1 MPQPYKKTKNNIVLF
16 KDIKKSPFYEYKC
29 LGRLGDGN
37 VVYEET
43 FLEEKYQQDLEYR
56 KRRQEIID
64 NKRPD
69 IVQKINLNETF
80 NLQHEYK
87 KQESYKITID
97 NNNKKVLVEGDCGY
111 KKYFEFEHYLNRA
124 RIEVDN
130 LILSETDVE
139 GNVHERWYS
148 ITGNILMME
157 RVTPSPDQ
165 LLYNS
170 DSGEQGKVVFDSLRR
185 VRIEDVTDIEQTFSV
200 ILTST
205 PVLWDGTNNFNNTI
219 PASLSGGTWPNIDA
233 NTDIWDRPGDQY
245 SADKIYIQ
253 PVVKIEN
260 QPYLNFDISYPMLL
274 ERFEST
280 LTFKLKRNRKYR
292 FDLSHPSLSVN
303 EAEPFPVLP
312 LFESYIDYN
321 TFEQTLSVNE
331 EESSILNSSPCI
343 SEFRAFENVSKFE
356 YYQQPGTNG
365 KIMVDNRNKKYGIE
379 DLDQF
384 SITEGISSYGKP
396 GTPGAYL
403 DIVTHDRLPSS
414 LTIFN
419 SALPN
424 FFSFSKSVSSYGHIF
439 RDLLWFNANDDDY
452 ENNYDKYVADVLR
465 QQAISQAG
473 INTGWLVGNEY
484 YRNNPTSNAFVL
496 DLYYDNSDDFVVNG
510 VQPLVTDQQPYPHQW
525 EGNFINVENAFDNF
539 DINPKWLDTR
549 TRTVTAFVEKVM
561 KKVKPN
567 NPKNLVPAFSS
578 LDINFGEFREPKD
591 YYAYQRHNS
600 SKGKFLFHE
609 DNTKLMTDYFNPIT
623 RDGGNLSAWNPN
635 WWGYEARDVLDFS
648 GVAMDY
654 DGLPHAAQGI
664 LVTPKHLFFNSLHWG
679 SWAKKGHK
687 VYFLERVSGKR
698 VSATVIQV
706 VHLQGSYTP
715 NNLPEGSIRLQDLSG
730 FNDGTYDNI
739 NRGDFSIL
747 KLDRDVT
754 QPDPNVPGSDGS
766 VKVYKLPRWDEPFI
780 YDWWP
785 DDHKYNLDTRYQGYT
800 SYGDNYFRALGSDVV
815 MGVPMVRQFGIGAFG
830 RTGWYDKGDEHV
842 EMDLGVISNVVY
854 RNNSLYP
861 SVTAPG
867 SVGLIGGD
875 GGGWMHSS
883 SDFNSLHLLSSNP
896 FLYNEGG
903 DETKPRLRLNSPD
916 DAIAGDSSNPSFIL
930 AETKDHELQM
940 LGPVNMTT
948 ASRLNVYGKQH
959 VYTFPEGHSM
969 AGQIASPHHLV
980 SAVFD
985 VMSGGNPEGYEVEV
999 VDLT

>member
-1 MPQPYKKTKNNIVLF
+1 MPQP
-16 KDIKKSPFYEYKC
+16 
-29 LGRLGDGN
+29 
-37 VVYEET
+37 
-43 FLEEKYQQDLEYR
+43 
-56 KRRQEIID
+56 
-64 NKRPD
+64 
-69 IVQKINLNETF
+69 
-80 NLQHEYK
+80 
-87 KQESYKITID
+87 
-97 NNNKKVLVEGDCGY
+97 
-111 KKYFEFEHYLNRA
+111 LNRF
-124 RIEVDN
+124 E
-130 LILSETDVE
+130 LIRLKSNNFKKNSFKLSSA
-139 GNVHERWYS
+139 S
-148 ITGNILMME
+148 IVKE
-157 RVTPSPDQ
+157 
-165 LLYNS
+165 
-170 DSGEQGKVVFDSLRR
+170 KVVFDSLRR

-200 ILTST
+200 ILSST
-205 PVLWDGTNNFNNTI
+205 PVLWDGTKPGSSDDPETWDNTI

-233 NTDIWDRPGDQY
+233 NTDIWDRPEDQY
-245 SADKIYIQ
+245 FLDKIYIQ
-253 PVVKIEN
+253 PVVKIED
-260 QPYLNFDISYPMLL
+260 QPYLNFDISYPTFVGG
-274 ERFEST
+274 EASG

-321 TFEQTLSVNE
+321 TFEQTLSANE
-331 EESSILNSSPCI
+331 EKSLFLNSSPCI

-356 YYQQPGTNG
+356 YRQIPGVSG
-365 KIMVDNRNKKYGIE
+365 KSMIDERNERYSIE

-439 RDLLWFNANDDDY
+439 RDLLWFNVNDDDY

-465 QQAISQAG
+465 QQAISLAG
-473 INTGWLVGNEY
+473 INIGWFVGNIY
-484 YRNNPTSNAFVL
+484 NRNNPTCNAFVL

-510 VQPLVTDQQPYPHQW
+510 VQHPVTGQQPYPHQR

-591 YYAYQRHNS
+591 YYAVRRHNKN
-600 SKGKFLFHE
+600 KGKFLFHE

-664 LVTPKHLFFNSLHWG
+664 LVTPKHLWFNSRHWG
-679 SWAKKGHK
+679 SWAEKGHK

-730 FNDGTYDNI
+730 FNDGTYDNT

-785 DDHKYNLDTRYQGYT
+785 DDHKYNLDNTYQDST
-800 SYGDNYFRALGSDVV
+800 NYGENYFRALGSDVV
-815 MGVPMVRQFGIGAFG
+815 MGVPMVRQFGVGAFG
-830 RTGWYDKGDEHV
+830 RTGWYDKGDEYV
-842 EMDLGVISNVVY
+842 EMDLGVISNSVY

-867 SVGLIGGD
+867 GV
-875 GGGWMHSS
+875 GGGPGIST
-883 SDFNSLHLLSSNP
+883 DFNSLHLLSSNP

-916 DAIAGDSSNPSFIL
+916 DAMVGDSSNPLFIL

-940 LGPVNMTT
+940 LGPISMTT
-948 ASRLNVYGKQH
+948 ADRLVAYGKQH
-959 VYTFPEGHSM
+959 VYTFPEGHSK